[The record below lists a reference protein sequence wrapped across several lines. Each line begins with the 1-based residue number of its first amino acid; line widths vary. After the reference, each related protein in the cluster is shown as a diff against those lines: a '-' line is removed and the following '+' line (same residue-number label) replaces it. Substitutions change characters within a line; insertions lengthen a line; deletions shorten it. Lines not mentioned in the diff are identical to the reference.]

1 MAVILNWRG
10 PEDDEVLGQAV
21 RALAAGGIV
30 ACPTETFYALA
41 VDAGQEKAL
50 QRLLEIKNRPLDK
63 ALLVLVADRDMAA
76 EVAAMVNPLAEQLM
90 TRFWPGPLTLILSA
104 RPGLPRALTGGS
116 GTIGVR
122 QPGQPL
128 ARRLTQLFGRPL
140 TGTSANLSG
149 REPLIE
155 AAQVQQELGEAI
167 DLILADGPCPGG
179 LPSTILNVVQ
189 DPPRLVR
196 AGAIGVAELEKL
208 TGKLAG

>member
-1 MAVILNWRG
+1 MAVILRWRG
-10 PEDDEVLGQAV
+10 PEDDEVLSQAV
-21 RALAAGGIV
+21 RVLAAGGIV

-50 QRLLEIKNRPLDK
+50 QRLLEIKNRPLEK
-63 ALLVLVADRDMAA
+63 ALLVLVADRDMVG

-104 RPGLPRALTGGS
+104 RSGLPQALTGGS

-122 QPGQPL
+122 QPGHPL
-128 ARRLTQLFGRPL
+128 ARRLTQFFGRPL

-155 AAQVQQELGEAI
+155 AAQVQQELGEVI
-167 DLILADGPCPGG
+167 EIILSDGPCTGG

-196 AGAIGVAELEKL
+196 AGAIGMAELEQQI
-208 TGKLAG
+208 GKLVG